1 MKLLLIQLN
10 TEISLSMQ
18 IDAVSGNLEYET
30 HNLPFHF
37 FQTQH
42 KLEESMYYNVIS
54 SQSMSKLVVAKTV
67 HKF

>member
-30 HNLPFHF
+30 HDLPFHF
-37 FQTQH
+37 FQIQP
-42 KLEESMYYNVIS
+42 KLDESMYYNVIS
-54 SQSMSKLVVAKTV
+54 SQSMSKLVVTKTV
-67 HKF
+67 HMF